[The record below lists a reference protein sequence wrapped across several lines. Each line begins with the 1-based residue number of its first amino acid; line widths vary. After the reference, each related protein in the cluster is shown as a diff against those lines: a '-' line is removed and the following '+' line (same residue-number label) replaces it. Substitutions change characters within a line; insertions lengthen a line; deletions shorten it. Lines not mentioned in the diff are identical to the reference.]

1 MITEKL
7 EGINIEKNV
16 EIIVPLKYLTNFWRT
31 LDMLLIN
38 CEVSLNLTW
47 HANCVITDKIHRVAG
62 ANNNPAGI
70 NNPTNAIF
78 NIKDTKLYVSV
89 GPLTI
94 EDDNNLLRQLKTGF
108 KRTIKWNK
116 CRSNLSNQIKN
127 NNLNYLIRLLINLTD
142 YLFYHLKMK
151 MIKHLLVNI
160 IHLLLK
166 LNIIMY

>member
-1 MITEKL
+1 MITGKL
-7 EGINIEKNV
+7 EGINIENNV
-16 EIIVPLKYLTNFWRT
+16 EIIVPLKYLSNFWRT

-38 CEVSLNLTW
+38 CEVSLTLTW
-47 HANCVITDKIHRVAG
+47 YANCVITDKIYRVAG

-78 NIKDTKLYVSV
+78 NITDTKLYVPV
-89 GPLTI
+89 DPLTI
-94 EDDNNLLRQLKTGF
+94 EDDNNLLQQLKTGF

-116 CRSNLSNQIKN
+116 YRSNLSNQIKN
-127 NNLNYLIRLLINLTD
+127 NNLNYLIRLLINLID